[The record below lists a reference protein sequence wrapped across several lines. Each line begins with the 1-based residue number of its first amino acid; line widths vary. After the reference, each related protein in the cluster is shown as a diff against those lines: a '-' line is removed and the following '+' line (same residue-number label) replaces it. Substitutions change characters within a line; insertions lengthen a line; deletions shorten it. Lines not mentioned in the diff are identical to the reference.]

1 MDANIIFVKVSNER
15 SRELAVTTKIYEEEN
30 GERFA
35 VKYATYAEGKAHIS
49 RIYEAYQDLKK
60 RFTNTEIEVL
70 PCEKWNEGLRFPYI
84 SGGTVEDRVN
94 GMLEQGAFE
103 EARTLIRHYLEL
115 IRGAYQ
121 EKTFEQTPEFQQIFG
136 DVDLP
141 GQYQCGV
148 MNNIDMV
155 LDNFVL
161 EGNKTYLFDYEWTFS
176 CPVPLEYMLYRILHY
191 FVYRN
196 KRCDE
201 LIAHGFMSLVEI
213 SEAEKRVFDTMEQH
227 FQKYVTGD
235 CTPIRE
241 LYGTVGARAIDVNKI
256 TKSLTKKMKAKVY
269 FDKGTGFAE
278 KNVTEVDMDLND
290 DFLEAEIE
298 VSTETKAVRFDPVEY
313 QYSYIYLLS
322 ITDQY
327 GENWEQSIKS
337 NGVLIDGVW
346 YFLDTT
352 DPWFMIENIKG
363 KLRIRYQMV
372 IVNTEDLD
380 KYDKEME
387 QIRGIRKGSVL
398 HQCAVKA
405 RRAKHIAKY
414 MTKYVMKH
422 GIRGIRA
429 AYRNMDKVEYHH
441 WFLANRI
448 TTEEQEIQ
456 RDAEKKFAYRPKIS
470 VLVPVYRTPIPV
482 LREMIESVCNQTY
495 SNFELCI
502 ADGSMGDDVLE
513 DTILQYHKKDARVV
527 YRKLDEN
534 SGISG
539 NTNAALSMATGEYV
553 GLLDHDDLLEPD
565 ALYEVVSRLQ
575 QQPYDILYTDEDKV
589 NEDSTKFM
597 DPNFK
602 PDFSMDL
609 FCSHNY
615 ITHFFVVKKSIIDS
629 VGGFRSEYDG
639 SQDYDVMFRC
649 IEQSKDICHIPK
661 ILYHWRMITG
671 STADN
676 PESKMYCYEAGRKAI
691 ESHLQRVGIDGTVTM
706 TDMWG
711 IYHTVYKVVGD
722 PLVSII
728 IANKDLSDTLDQCI
742 RSIEEKSTYRQFEI
756 IIVENNSTED
766 ATFAYYEKIQKE
778 YSNVHVVTWEDE
790 FNYSAI
796 NNYGVAHAK
805 GEYILLLNNDTEM
818 ITPTAIEEM
827 LGICCR
833 KEVGIVG
840 AKLLYPDDTV
850 QHAGVVVGFGGY
862 AGHVFHGIPRHD
874 LGYMMRPMMN
884 CNYSAVTA
892 ACLMV
897 KRSVFDEVGGLTEI
911 YKVACN
917 DIDFCLKVR
926 EKGYLVV
933 YNAFSEW
940 YHYESK
946 SRGYE
951 DTPEKMERFQGEV
964 RKFQI
969 RWGKVLEKGDPYY
982 NPNFPIT
989 KAPFEL

>member
-30 GERFA
+30 GECFA

-49 RIYEAYQDLKK
+49 RIYEAYQDLKE
-60 RFTNTEIEVL
+60 RFVNTDIEVL

-84 SGGTVEDRVN
+84 SGETVEDRIN
-94 GMLEQGAFE
+94 NMLEQGKFD
-103 EARTLIRHYLEL
+103 EARTLIRHYLDL
-115 IRGAYQ
+115 IRGVYQ
-121 EKTFEQTPEFQQIFG
+121 EKTFEPTPEFQRIFG
-136 DVDLP
+136 EVDLP

-241 LYGTVGARAIDVNKI
+241 LYGKVGAKAINVFSNEDKLKMRIYYDRGAGFSERDVREQMVSMEGDYLEANIEVPTNIRAI
-256 TKSLTKKMKAKVY
+256 
-269 FDKGTGFAE
+269 
-278 KNVTEVDMDLND
+278 
-290 DFLEAEIE
+290 
-298 VSTETKAVRFDPVEY
+298 RFDPIENK
-313 QYSYIYLLS
+313 YSFIRLLS
-322 ITDQY
+322 LTDEK
-327 GENWEQSIKS
+327 GIDLLHEVKS
-337 NGVLIDGVW
+337 NGVLISGIW
-346 YFLDTT
+346 YFLDVS
-352 DPWFMIENIKG
+352 DPWFMVKG
-363 KLRIRYQMV
+363 AVGKVHIRYQLT
-372 IVNTEDLD
+372 IVEEEERELYAQEM
-380 KYDKEME
+380 KY
-387 QIRGIRKGSVL
+387 IR
-398 HQCAVKA
+398 A
-405 RRAKHIAKY
+405 RRNSKLRKCARGVKKSMHIAKY
-414 MTKYVMKH
+414 MTKHVMKH
-422 GIRGIRA
+422 GIRGIRT

-565 ALYEVVSRLQ
+565 TLYEVVSRLQ
-575 QQPYDILYTDEDKV
+575 QQKYDILYTDEDKV

-602 PDFSMDL
+602 PDFSIDL

-676 PESKMYCYEAGRKAI
+676 PASKMYCYEAGRKAI
-691 ESHLQRVGIDGTVTM
+691 ESHLQRVGLDGTVTM

-778 YSNVHVVTWEDE
+778 YSNVHVVTWEKE

-897 KRSVFDEVGGLTEI
+897 KHSVFDEVGGLTEI

-964 RKFQI
+964 RKFQA
-969 RWGKVLEKGDPYY
+969 RWGEFLEQGDPYY
-982 NPNFPIT
+982 NSNFPIT
-989 KAPFEL
+989 GEPFTL

>member
-49 RIYEAYQDLKK
+49 RIYEAYHDLKE
-60 RFTNTEIEVL
+60 RFANTDIEVL

-94 GMLEQGAFE
+94 DMLERGTFD
-103 EARTLIRHYLEL
+103 EARTLIRHYLDL
-115 IRGAYQ
+115 IRGVYQ
-121 EKTFEQTPEFQQIFG
+121 EKTFEPTPEFQRIFG
-136 DVDLP
+136 EVDLP

-213 SEAEKRVFDTMEQH
+213 SEAEKRVFDTMERH

-241 LYGTVGARAIDVNKI
+241 LYGKVGAKAINVFSNEDKLKMRIYYDRGAGFSERDVMEQMVSVEGDYLEANIEVPTNIRAI
-256 TKSLTKKMKAKVY
+256 
-269 FDKGTGFAE
+269 
-278 KNVTEVDMDLND
+278 
-290 DFLEAEIE
+290 
-298 VSTETKAVRFDPVEY
+298 RFDPIENK
-313 QYSYIYLLS
+313 YSFIRLLS
-322 ITDQY
+322 LTDEK
-327 GENWEQSIKS
+327 GMNLLHEVKS
-337 NGVLIDGVW
+337 NGVLISGIW
-346 YFLDTT
+346 YFLDVS
-352 DPWFMIENIKG
+352 DPWFMVKDAVG
-363 KLRIRYQMV
+363 KVHIRYQLT
-372 IVNTEDLD
+372 IVEEEDRELYVQEM
-380 KYDKEME
+380 KY
-387 QIRGIRKGSVL
+387 IR
-398 HQCAVKA
+398 A
-405 RRAKHIAKY
+405 RRNSKLRKCARGVKKSLHIAKY
-414 MTKYVMKH
+414 MTKHVMKH
-422 GIRGIRA
+422 GIRGIRT

-456 RDAEKKFAYRPKIS
+456 RGAEKNFAYRPKIS

-575 QQPYDILYTDEDKV
+575 QQKYDILYTDEDKV

-676 PESKMYCYEAGRKAI
+676 PASKMYCYEAGRKAI
-691 ESHLQRVGIDGTVTM
+691 ESHLQRVGLDGTVTM

-711 IYHTVYKVVGD
+711 IYHTVYKVVGE
-722 PLVSII
+722 PLVSIV
-728 IANKDLSDTLDQCI
+728 IANKDLTDTLDQCI

-756 IIVENNSTED
+756 IVVENNSTED

-951 DTPEKMERFQGEV
+951 DTPEKMERFQREV
-964 RKFQI
+964 RKFQA
-969 RWGKVLEKGDPYY
+969 RWGDFLEQGDPYY
-982 NPNFPIT
+982 NSNFPIT
-989 KAPFEL
+989 GEPYTL

>member
-1 MDANIIFVKVSNER
+1 MDANVIYVKLSNER
-15 SRELAVTTKIYEEEN
+15 SRELAITTKIYEEQN

-35 VKYATYAEGKAHIS
+35 VKYATYPEGKPHLD
-49 RIYEAYQDLKK
+49 RIYKAYEDLKE
-60 RFTNTEIEVL
+60 RFLNTEIEVL
-70 PCEKWNEGLRFPYI
+70 PCQPWNGGLKFPYI
-84 SGGTVEDRVN
+84 SGQTLEDRIN
-94 GMLEQGAFE
+94 DMLERGAFE
-103 EARTLIRHYLEL
+103 EAKVMIHQYLDMIRD
-115 IRGAYQ
+115 AYQ
-121 EKTFEQTPEFQQIFG
+121 EEKFEKTKEFCHIFG

-161 EGNKTYLFDYEWTFS
+161 AENTTYLFDYEWTFA

-201 LIAHGFMSLVEI
+201 LIAHGFMALVAI
-213 SEAEKRVFDTMEQH
+213 SEAERKTFDTMEQH
-227 FQKYVTGD
+227 FQNYVTGD
-235 CTPIRE
+235 VVPIRE
-241 LYGTVGARAIDVNKI
+241 LYGKVGAKAIDVDKI
-256 TKSLTKKMKAKVY
+256 LRKTKTRVY
-269 FDKGTGFAE
+269 FDRGAGFSE
-278 KNVTEVDMDLND
+278 RDVMEVMADLND
-290 DFLEAEIE
+290 DILEADILVPEG
-298 VSTETKAVRFDPVEY
+298 TQAVRFDPLEN
-313 QYSYIYLLS
+313 QYSYVRLLS
-322 ITDQY
+322 LTDAR
-327 GENWEQSIKS
+327 GNDLTHRVKS
-337 NGVLIDGVW
+337 NGVLIGGTW
-346 YFLDTT
+346 YFLDIS
-352 DPWFMIENIKG
+352 DPWFMVKEVEG
-363 KLRIRYQMV
+363 TLHIRYQLT
-372 IVNTEDLD
+372 IVQEADRAS
-380 KYDKEME
+380 YASEMKHI
-387 QIRGIRKGSVL
+387 Q
-398 HQCAVKA
+398 A
-405 RRAKHIAKY
+405 RRNSKLRKCGRGVKKAVHITKYMAKH
-414 MTKYVMKH
+414 VMKH
-422 GIRGIRA
+422 GIHGIRT

-448 TTEEQEIQ
+448 T
-456 RDAEKKFAYRPKIS
+456 AEAQKPERELEKEFSYRPKIS
-470 VLVPVYRTPIPV
+470 ILVPVYRTPIPV
-482 LREMIESVCNQTY
+482 LCEMIESVCGQTY

-502 ADGSMGDDVLE
+502 ADGSMGDERLAN
-513 DTILQYHKKDARVV
+513 TIREYQKKDSRIL
-527 YRKLDEN
+527 YRELEEN

-539 NTNAALSMATGEYV
+539 NTNAALSMASGEYV

-575 QQPYDILYTDEDKV
+575 EQSYDILYTDEDKV
-589 NEDSTKFM
+589 NEDSSKFM

-615 ITHFFVVKKSIIDS
+615 ITHFFVVKKSIIDM

-649 IEQSKDICHIPK
+649 IEQSKQICHIPK

-671 STADN
+671 STAED
-676 PESKMYCYEAGRKAI
+676 PASKMYCYEAGRKAI
-691 ESHLQRVGIDGTVTM
+691 ESHLQRVGLEGTVTM

-711 IYHTVYKVVGD
+711 IYHTVYKVVGS
-722 PLVSII
+722 PLVSIV
-728 IANKDLSDTLDQCI
+728 IANKDLADTLDQCI
-742 RSIEEKSTYRQFEI
+742 RSIEEKSTYRRFEI
-756 IIVENNSTED
+756 IVVENNSTED
-766 ATFAYYEKIQKE
+766 ATFTYYDKIQSE
-778 YSNVHVVTWEDE
+778 FDNVHVVTWKGE

-840 AKLLYPDDTV
+840 AKLLYDDDTV

-862 AGHVFHGIPRHD
+862 AGHVFHGIPRND

-897 KRSVFDEVGGLTEI
+897 KRSIFEKVGGLTET

-964 RKFQI
+964 RKFQA
-969 RWGKVLEKGDPYY
+969 RWGDFLEKGDPYY

>member
-49 RIYEAYQDLKK
+49 HIYEAYHDLKE
-60 RFTNTEIEVL
+60 RFVNTDIEVL
-70 PCEKWNEGLRFPYI
+70 PCEKWNGGLRFPYI
-84 SGGTVEDRVN
+84 SGETAEDRVN
-94 GMLEQGAFE
+94 GMIERGAFE
-103 EARTLIRHYLEL
+103 EARTLIQHYLEL
-115 IRGAYQ
+115 IRSVYQ
-121 EKTFEQTPEFQQIFG
+121 EKSFEQTPEFQRLFG

-161 EGNKTYLFDYEWTFS
+161 EENKTYLFDYEWTFS

-213 SEAEKRVFDTMEQH
+213 SEAEKRVFDTMEH
-227 FQKYVTGD
+227 NFQKYVTGD

-241 LYGTVGARAIDVNKI
+241 LYGKVGAKAINVFSNEEKLKMRIYYDRGAGFSERDVVEQMVSMEGDYLEANIEVPTHIRAI
-256 TKSLTKKMKAKVY
+256 
-269 FDKGTGFAE
+269 
-278 KNVTEVDMDLND
+278 
-290 DFLEAEIE
+290 
-298 VSTETKAVRFDPVEY
+298 RFDPIENK
-313 QYSYIYLLS
+313 YSLIRLLS
-322 ITDQY
+322 LTDEK
-327 GENWEQSIKS
+327 GMNLLHEVKS
-337 NGVLIDGVW
+337 NGILILGIW
-346 YFLDTT
+346 YFLDVS
-352 DPWFMIENIKG
+352 DPWFMVKDAVG
-363 KLRIRYQMV
+363 KVHIRYQLT
-372 IVNTEDLD
+372 IVEEEERELYAQEM
-380 KYDKEME
+380 KY
-387 QIRGIRKGSVL
+387 IR
-398 HQCAVKA
+398 A
-405 RRAKHIAKY
+405 RRNSKLRKCARGVKKSLHIAKY
-414 MTKYVMKH
+414 MTKHVMKH
-422 GIRGIRA
+422 GIRGIRT
-429 AYRNMDKVEYHH
+429 AYRNMDKIEYHH

-502 ADGSMGDDVLE
+502 ADGSMGDDALE
-513 DTILQYHKKDARVV
+513 DTILQYHNKDARVV

-575 QQPYDILYTDEDKV
+575 QQKYDILYTDEDKV
-589 NEDSTKFM
+589 NEDSTKYM

-676 PESKMYCYEAGRKAI
+676 PASKMYCYEAGRKAI
-691 ESHLQRVGIDGTVTM
+691 ESHLQRVGLDGTVTM

-722 PLVSII
+722 PLVSIV
-728 IANKDLSDTLDQCI
+728 IANKDLADTLDQCI
-742 RSIEEKSTYRQFEI
+742 RSVEEKSTYRQFEI
-756 IIVENNSTED
+756 IIVENNSTEN

-778 YSNVHVVTWEDE
+778 YSNVHVVTWEKE

-897 KRSVFDEVGGLTEI
+897 KHSVFDEVGGLTEI

-964 RKFQI
+964 RKFQA
-969 RWGKVLEKGDPYY
+969 RWGEFLEQGDPYY
-982 NPNFPIT
+982 NSNFPIT
-989 KAPFEL
+989 GEPFTL

>member
-1 MDANIIFVKVSNER
+1 MSAQVIYVKISNER
-15 SRELAVTTKIYEEEN
+15 NRCLAITTKIYEESD
-30 GERFA
+30 GSRFA
-35 VKYATYAEGKAHIS
+35 VKYATYVEGTAHLQ
-49 RIYEAYQDLKK
+49 RIYEAYEDLKV
-60 RFTNTEIEVL
+60 RFAGTEIEVL
-70 PCEKWNEGLRFPYI
+70 PCEWWNGGLRFPYVV
-84 SGGTVEDRVN
+84 GQTAEDVLN
-94 GMLEQGAFE
+94 QMLECGQFG
-103 EARTLIRHYLEL
+103 EAKKVMLHYLES
-115 IRGAYQ
+115 IQNAYQ
-121 EKTFEQTPEFQQIFG
+121 EQTFEKNDTFCEIFG

-141 GQYQCGV
+141 GTYHCGGK
-148 MNNIDMV
+148 NNIDMV
-155 LDNFVL
+155 LDNFIIVD
-161 EGNKTYLFDYEWTFS
+161 EKTYLLDYEWTFA
-176 CPVPLEYMLYRILHY
+176 CPVPVEFSLYRILHY

-196 KRCDE
+196 KRCEE
-201 LIAHGFMSLVEI
+201 LLANGFMSLIDI
-213 SEAEKRVFDTMEQH
+213 SRDENEAFAEMERH
-227 FQKYVTGD
+227 FQAYVRGD
-235 CTPIRE
+235 VVPIRD
-241 LYGTVGARAIDVNKI
+241 LYDRVGAKAINVDDVINTRRI
-256 TKSLTKKMKAKVY
+256 RVY
-269 FDKGTGFAE
+269 FDRGTGFSERDAIE
-278 KNVTEVDMDLND
+278 MMADIEEDGLKAVIDVSND
-290 DFLEAEIE
+290 IQ
-298 VSTETKAVRFDPVEY
+298 AVRFDPIENRY
-313 QYSYIYLLS
+313 CCIRLLEM
-322 ITDQY
+322 TDAQ
-327 GENWEQSIKS
+327 GHSLIDQIKS
-337 NGVLIDGVW
+337 NGVFIRGMW
-346 YFLDTT
+346 YFLDVS
-352 DPWFMIENIKG
+352 DPWFAVKNVTG
-363 KLRIRYQMV
+363 QVQIRYQMTSV
-372 IVNTEDLD
+372 DEEDRAA
-380 KYDKEME
+380 YAKEMKYI
-387 QIRGIRKGSVL
+387 QTRRNSLIRKFGRGVKK
-398 HQCAVKA
+398 AV
-405 RRAKHIAKY
+405 HITKY
-414 MTKYVMKH
+414 MTKHVMHH
-422 GIRGIRA
+422 GLRGIRT
-429 AYRNMDKVEYHH
+429 AYRNMDKIEYHQ
-441 WFLANRI
+441 WFLANRV
-448 TTEEQEIQ
+448 TEAQ
-456 RDAEKKFAYRPKIS
+456 RETQCLLQKDFSYRPKIS
-470 VLVPVYRTPIPV
+470 ILVPVYRTPIPV
-482 LREMIESVCNQTY
+482 LREMIDSVCDQTY
-495 SNFELCI
+495 ANWELCI
-502 ADGSMGDDVLE
+502 ADGSMGDDILE
-513 DTILQYHKKDARVV
+513 KTILEYQAKDPRLV
-527 YRKLDEN
+527 YRKLSDN
-534 SGISG
+534 QGISG
-539 NTNAALSMATGEYV
+539 NTNAALSFATGEYI

-565 ALYEVVSRLQ
+565 ALYEVVSRMQ
-575 QQPYDILYTDEDKV
+575 QETYDIFYTDEDKV
-589 NEDSTKFM
+589 NEDSSKFM

-602 PDFSMDL
+602 PDFSIDL
-609 FCSHNY
+609 FRSHNY
-615 ITHFFVVKKSIIDS
+615 ITHFFVVKKAIIDE

-639 SQDYDVMFRC
+639 SQDYDLMFRC
-649 IEQSKDICHIPK
+649 IEKAHSVCHIPK

-676 PESKMYCYEAGRKAI
+676 PASKMYCYEAGRKAI
-691 ESHLQRVGIDGTVTM
+691 ESHLQRVGLEGTVTM

-722 PLVSII
+722 PLVSIV
-728 IANKDLSDTLDQCI
+728 IANKDLTDTLDQCI

-766 ATFAYYEKIQKE
+766 TTFAYYEKIQKE

-862 AGHVFHGIPRHD
+862 AGHVFHGIPRND

-964 RKFQI
+964 RKFQA
-969 RWGKVLEKGDPYY
+969 RWGDFLEQGDPYY
-982 NPNFPIT
+982 NSNFPIT
-989 KAPFEL
+989 GEPFTL

>member
-35 VKYATYAEGKAHIS
+35 VKYATYTEGKAHIA
-49 RIYEAYQDLKK
+49 RIYEAYRDLKE
-60 RFTNTEIEVL
+60 RFANTDIEVL
-70 PCEKWNEGLRFPYI
+70 PCEKWNGGLRFPYI
-84 SGGTVEDRVN
+84 SGETVEDRVN

-103 EARTLIRHYLEL
+103 DARTLIQHYLEL
-115 IRGAYQ
+115 IRCVYQ
-121 EKTFEQTPEFQQIFG
+121 EKTFEQTQEFQQIFG
-136 DVDLP
+136 NVDLP

-213 SEAEKRVFDTMEQH
+213 SETEKRAFDTMEH
-227 FQKYVTGD
+227 NFQKYVTGD
-235 CTPIRE
+235 CMPIRE
-241 LYGTVGARAIDVNKI
+241 LYGKVGAKAINVKKI
-256 TKSLTKKMKAKVY
+256 LDKTKAKVY
-269 FDKGTGFAE
+269 FDRGAGFSE
-278 KNVTEVDMDLND
+278 RDVMKVIPDVDD
-290 DFLEAEIE
+290 DIIE
-298 VSTETKAVRFDPVEY
+298 VHIAISDEVGEVRFDPIENK
-313 QYSYIYLLS
+313 YSFIRLLS
-322 ITDQY
+322 LTDEK
-327 GENWEQSIKS
+327 GMDLLHEVKS
-337 NGVLIDGVW
+337 NGVLISGIW
-346 YFLDTT
+346 YFLDVI
-352 DPWFMIENIKG
+352 DPWFIIKG
-363 KLRIRYQMV
+363 AVGKVHIRYQLT
-372 IVNTEDLD
+372 IVEEAERKFYAEEM
-380 KYDKEME
+380 KY
-387 QIRGIRKGSVL
+387 IR
-398 HQCAVKA
+398 A
-405 RRAKHIAKY
+405 RRNSKLRKCARGVKKSLHIVKY
-414 MTKYVMKH
+414 MTKHVMKH
-422 GIRGIRA
+422 GIRGIRT
-429 AYRNMDKVEYHH
+429 AYRNIDKVEYHH

-482 LREMIESVCNQTY
+482 LCEMIESVCNQTY

-513 DTILQYHKKDARVV
+513 DTILQYHKKDARIV
-527 YRKLDEN
+527 YRKLAEN

-575 QQPYDILYTDEDKV
+575 QKMYDILYTDEDKV

-615 ITHFFVVKKSIIDS
+615 ITHFFVVKRSIIDS

-676 PESKMYCYEAGRKAI
+676 PASKMYCYEAGRKAI
-691 ESHLQRVGIDGTVTM
+691 ESHLQRVGLEGTVAM

-722 PLVSII
+722 PLVSIV
-728 IANKDLSDTLDQCI
+728 IANKDLTDTLDQCI

-766 ATFAYYEKIQKE
+766 TTFAYYEKIQKE
-778 YSNVHVVTWEDE
+778 YSNVRVVTWEDE

-850 QHAGVVVGFGGY
+850 QHAGVIVGFGGY

-897 KRSVFDEVGGLTEI
+897 KRSVFEEVGGLTEI

-964 RKFQI
+964 RKFQA
-969 RWGKVLEKGDPYY
+969 RWNDFLEKGDPYY
-982 NPNFPIT
+982 NSNFPIT
-989 KAPFEL
+989 GEPFTL